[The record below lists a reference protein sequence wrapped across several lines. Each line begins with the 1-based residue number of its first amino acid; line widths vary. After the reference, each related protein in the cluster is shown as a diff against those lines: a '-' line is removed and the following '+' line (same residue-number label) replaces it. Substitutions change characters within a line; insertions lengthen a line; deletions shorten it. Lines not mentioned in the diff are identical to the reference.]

1 MTVRKT
7 EAGWIAD
14 VRPSGAH
21 DKRYRKTFPTKREA
35 LEYEA
40 WLKANSAQTPDWQP
54 KKRDARRLAGLVDI
68 WYSQHGVH
76 LSSGEDTYR
85 RLKNLCTAMG
95 NPFADK
101 VNGEAFAEYRATR
114 MAAGISASNM
124 NREKSYLLA
133 MFNELKRLDIWK
145 SENPLEKV
153 RSLKI
158 TEREL
163 AYLSLDQVGILL
175 AELKQAKNQHVYLI
189 SEICLATG
197 ARWSEAE
204 ELRKPQVR
212 NGLIQFAMTKSK
224 KVRAVPIDTQLEEDL
239 LEHYESI
246 SKTIGD
252 ERFFTYAYSAFISA
266 LERSGI
272 VLPAGQAAH
281 VMRHTFA
288 SHFMIN
294 GGNILALQ
302 KILGHS
308 SLAMTMRY
316 AHLSPDHLVEART
329 LNPLS
334 RWKQIGQK
342 LDKKPKGKK
351 TKGLALS

>member
-1 MTVRKT
+1 
-7 EAGWIAD
+7 
-14 VRPSGAH
+14 
-21 DKRYRKTFPTKREA
+21 
-35 LEYEA
+35 
-40 WLKANSAQTPDWQP
+40 
-54 KKRDARRLAGLVDI
+54 
-68 WYSQHGVH
+68 
-76 LSSGEDTYR
+76 
-85 RLKNLCTAMG
+85 
-95 NPFADK
+95 
-101 VNGEAFAEYRATR
+101 
-114 MAAGISASNM
+114 
-124 NREKSYLLA
+124 
-133 MFNELKRLDIWK
+133 
-145 SENPLEKV
+145 
-153 RSLKI
+153 
-158 TEREL
+158 
-163 AYLSLDQVGILL
+163 
-175 AELKQAKNQHVYLI
+175 
-189 SEICLATG
+189 
-197 ARWSEAE
+197 
-204 ELRKPQVR
+204 
-212 NGLIQFAMTKSK
+212 MTKSK

-239 LEHYESI
+239 LEHYESL

-252 ERFFTYAYSAFISA
+252 ERFFTYAYLAFISA

-342 LDKKPKGKK
+342 VDKKPKGRKS
-351 TKGLALS
+351 KGLALD